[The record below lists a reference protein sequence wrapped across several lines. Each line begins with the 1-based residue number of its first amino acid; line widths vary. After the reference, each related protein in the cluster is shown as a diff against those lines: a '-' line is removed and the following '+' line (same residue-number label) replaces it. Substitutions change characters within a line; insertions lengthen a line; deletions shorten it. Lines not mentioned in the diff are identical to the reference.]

1 MKLRSRQWEL
11 VRSSRQNHSLSK
23 LFSGSDLRIFGF
35 FGVWNPFQKEV
46 NMFIASAVMEY
57 CYGSVSVYILL
68 QAVTAEAMGLLKGKE
83 LQLLG

>member
-1 MKLRSRQWEL
+1 
-11 VRSSRQNHSLSK
+11 
-23 LFSGSDLRIFGF
+23 
-35 FGVWNPFQKEV
+35 
-46 NMFIASAVMEY
+46 MFIASAVMEY